1 MKSIDFDL
9 NTNLTEAVRMVKAKS
24 YEIGERVVGE
34 FNDFIIDSNKSEEDN
49 IKAYRLEWNKEFVD
63 GVDWEQRRY
72 EIAKSV
78 LPSVI
83 TKWVNVMMSLSYTYT
98 KDNVIDDTMT
108 FTDMLIEK
116 LKDQSSNR
124 TREAY
129 CQIHD
134 KARALTVSG
143 GISNKMTVFHF
154 IYFCEMNT
162 FMVIM

>member
-1 MKSIDFDL
+1 MKSIDFNL

-49 IKAYRLEWNKEFVD
+49 IKAYRLEWNKDFVD

-98 KDNVIDDTMT
+98 KDTVIDDTME

-116 LKDQSSNR
+116 LK
-124 TREAY
+124 E
-129 CQIHD
+129 
-134 KARALTVSG
+134 K
-143 GISNKMTVFHF
+143 K
-154 IYFCEMNT
+154 E
-162 FMVIM
+162 

>member
-83 TKWVNVMMSLSYTYT
+83 TKWVNIIMSSYTYTYT

-116 LKDQSSNR
+116 LK
-124 TREAY
+124 E
-129 CQIHD
+129 
-134 KARALTVSG
+134 K
-143 GISNKMTVFHF
+143 K
-154 IYFCEMNT
+154 E
-162 FMVIM
+162 

>member
-1 MKSIDFDL
+1 MKSIDFNL
-9 NTNLTEAVRMVKAKS
+9 NTDLYEAVRMVKAKS

-116 LKDQSSNR
+116 LK
-124 TREAY
+124 E
-129 CQIHD
+129 
-134 KARALTVSG
+134 K
-143 GISNKMTVFHF
+143 K
-154 IYFCEMNT
+154 E
-162 FMVIM
+162 

>member
-9 NTNLTEAVRMVKAKS
+9 NTNLNEAVRIVKAKS

-78 LPSVI
+78 LSSIVS
-83 TKWVNVMMSLSYTYT
+83 KWVKGTSSAYVYH
-98 KDNVIDDTMT
+98 KADAIKDTME
-108 FTDMLIEK
+108 FTDMLIKRLKEEK
-116 LKDQSSNR
+116 
-124 TREAY
+124 E
-129 CQIHD
+129 
-134 KARALTVSG
+134 
-143 GISNKMTVFHF
+143 
-154 IYFCEMNT
+154 
-162 FMVIM
+162 

>member
-1 MKSIDFDL
+1 MKSIDFNL
-9 NTNLTEAVRMVKAKS
+9 NTTLTEAVRIVKAKS

-49 IKAYRLEWNKEFVD
+49 IKAYRLEWNKQFVD

-83 TKWVNVMMSLSYTYT
+83 TKWVNIIMSSYTYTYT

-116 LKDQSSNR
+116 LK
-124 TREAY
+124 E
-129 CQIHD
+129 
-134 KARALTVSG
+134 K
-143 GISNKMTVFHF
+143 K
-154 IYFCEMNT
+154 E
-162 FMVIM
+162 

>member
-1 MKSIDFDL
+1 MKSIDFNL
-9 NTNLTEAVRMVKAKS
+9 NTDLTEAVRMVKAKS

-83 TKWVNVMMSLSYTYT
+83 TKWVNIIMSSYTYTYT

-116 LKDQSSNR
+116 LK
-124 TREAY
+124 E
-129 CQIHD
+129 
-134 KARALTVSG
+134 K
-143 GISNKMTVFHF
+143 K
-154 IYFCEMNT
+154 E
-162 FMVIM
+162 

>member
-1 MKSIDFDL
+1 MKSIDFNL
-9 NTNLTEAVRMVKAKS
+9 NTSLNEAVRMVKAKS

-49 IKAYRLEWNKEFVD
+49 IKAYRLEWNKDFVD

-83 TKWVNVMMSLSYTYT
+83 TKWVNVIMSSYPYTYT

-116 LKDQSSNR
+116 LK
-124 TREAY
+124 E
-129 CQIHD
+129 
-134 KARALTVSG
+134 KKG
-143 GISNKMTVFHF
+143 
-154 IYFCEMNT
+154 
-162 FMVIM
+162 

>member
-1 MKSIDFDL
+1 MKSIDFNL
-9 NTNLTEAVRMVKAKS
+9 NTTLTEAVRMVKAKS

-83 TKWVNVMMSLSYTYT
+83 TKWVNVIMPSYPYTYT
-98 KDNVIDDTMT
+98 KDKAIEDTMT

-116 LKDQSSNR
+116 LK
-124 TREAY
+124 E
-129 CQIHD
+129 
-134 KARALTVSG
+134 K
-143 GISNKMTVFHF
+143 K
-154 IYFCEMNT
+154 E
-162 FMVIM
+162 

>member
-34 FNDFIIDSNKSEEDN
+34 FNDFIIDYNKSEEDN

-116 LKDQSSNR
+116 LK
-124 TREAY
+124 E
-129 CQIHD
+129 
-134 KARALTVSG
+134 K
-143 GISNKMTVFHF
+143 K
-154 IYFCEMNT
+154 E
-162 FMVIM
+162 

>member
-9 NTNLTEAVRMVKAKS
+9 NTNLTEAVRIVKAKS

-83 TKWVNVMMSLSYTYT
+83 TKWVNVIMSSYPYTYT

-116 LKDQSSNR
+116 LK
-124 TREAY
+124 E
-129 CQIHD
+129 
-134 KARALTVSG
+134 K
-143 GISNKMTVFHF
+143 K
-154 IYFCEMNT
+154 E
-162 FMVIM
+162 

>member
-1 MKSIDFDL
+1 MKSIDFNL
-9 NTNLTEAVRMVKAKS
+9 NTTLTEAVRMVKAKS

-83 TKWVNVMMSLSYTYT
+83 TKWVNVIMSSYPYTYT

-116 LKDQSSNR
+116 LKEKKLQK
-124 TREAY
+124 
-129 CQIHD
+129 IIKKD
-134 KARALTVSG
+134 KE
-143 GISNKMTVFHF
+143 ND
-154 IYFCEMNT
+154 NT
-162 FMVIM
+162 CAKVGRS

>member
-1 MKSIDFDL
+1 MKSIDFNL
-9 NTNLTEAVRMVKAKS
+9 NTTLTEAVRIVKAKS

-83 TKWVNVMMSLSYTYT
+83 TKWVNVIMSSYPYTYT
-98 KDNVIDDTMT
+98 KDKAIEDTMT

-116 LKDQSSNR
+116 LK
-124 TREAY
+124 E
-129 CQIHD
+129 
-134 KARALTVSG
+134 K
-143 GISNKMTVFHF
+143 K
-154 IYFCEMNT
+154 E
-162 FMVIM
+162 

>member
-9 NTNLTEAVRMVKAKS
+9 NTNLNEAVRMVKAKS

-83 TKWVNVMMSLSYTYT
+83 TKWVNVIMSSYPYTYT

-116 LKDQSSNR
+116 LKEKKIQK
-124 TREAY
+124 
-129 CQIHD
+129 IIKKD
-134 KARALTVSG
+134 KE
-143 GISNKMTVFHF
+143 ND
-154 IYFCEMNT
+154 NT
-162 FMVIM
+162 CAKVGRS

>member
-1 MKSIDFDL
+1 MNKKSIDFNL
-9 NTNLTEAVRMVKAKS
+9 NTNLNEAVRMVKAKS

-83 TKWVNVMMSLSYTYT
+83 TKWVNIIMSSYTYTYT

-116 LKDQSSNR
+116 LK
-124 TREAY
+124 E
-129 CQIHD
+129 
-134 KARALTVSG
+134 K
-143 GISNKMTVFHF
+143 K
-154 IYFCEMNT
+154 E
-162 FMVIM
+162 

>member
-83 TKWVNVMMSLSYTYT
+83 TKWVNIIMSSYTYTYT
-98 KDNVIDDTMT
+98 KDKAIEDTMT
-108 FTDMLIEK
+108 FTDMLIDK
-116 LKDQSSNR
+116 LK
-124 TREAY
+124 E
-129 CQIHD
+129 
-134 KARALTVSG
+134 K
-143 GISNKMTVFHF
+143 K
-154 IYFCEMNT
+154 E
-162 FMVIM
+162 

>member
-9 NTNLTEAVRMVKAKS
+9 NTNLNEAVRMVKAKS

-49 IKAYRLEWNKEFVD
+49 IKAYRLEWNKKFVD

-83 TKWVNVMMSLSYTYT
+83 TKWVNVIMSSYPYTYT

-116 LKDQSSNR
+116 LK
-124 TREAY
+124 E
-129 CQIHD
+129 
-134 KARALTVSG
+134 KKG
-143 GISNKMTVFHF
+143 
-154 IYFCEMNT
+154 
-162 FMVIM
+162 